1 MSQFIQHPATSVKLP
16 FAAWRAASLVLL
28 LAVLATAV
36 ILLAANAN
44 SSSSST
50 AQPAT
55 KSASP
60 TTGGR
65 TVPLH
70 GLRVQGLRHAP

>member
-1 MSQFIQHPATSVKLP
+1 MAQFIQHPATSVKLP

-28 LAVLATAV
+28 LAVLTTAV
-36 ILLAANAN
+36 VLIASNAN
-44 SSSSST
+44 SSSST

-55 KSASP
+55 KSAIP

-65 TVPLH
+65 TVPVHALRLH
-70 GLRVQGLRHAP
+70 GLRHAP